1 MTRRGIGAEPQHD
14 AGGAPRQ
21 GSGAVPRRAIGV
33 LRAAGYAVLPAELAL
48 VLCLVTGARVPGW
61 LLLAVEAGIV
71 LLVAGAATV
80 FVRLRRSGLTRRQAL
95 ERLVP
100 PLVLRLAVHEL
111 RLMRSLVRWPLGR
124 RDGVGEGAT
133 AFGHARDQAALMF
146 GFGFV
151 AVVETVALSVLL
163 RDFPT
168 LHAVVLVL
176 DVYTVLFVLG
186 LHAAAVTRP
195 HVLDAATLRL
205 RQGAH
210 LDLRIPLG
218 LIASVRRE
226 TLFTHEKHDEVLDLP
241 IGSQTSI
248 TLDLTEPRTFAT
260 GFLGRPR
267 TVRTVRFHADDP
279 KALYAAV
286 RAAVDA
292 RGGPATTPAT
302 ATGTGTGTTATATQ
316 ERTPPSPRP
325 APRG

>member
-1 MTRRGIGAEPQHD
+1 MTGRGIGAV
-14 AGGAPRQ
+14 APQ
-21 GSGAVPRRAIGV
+21 GSGPVTRRAIGV
-33 LRAAGYAVLPAELAL
+33 LRAAGYAVLPAELVL
-48 VLCLVTGARVPGW
+48 VFCLVTGTRVPGG
-61 LLLAVEAGIV
+61 LLLAVEAGVV
-71 LLVAGAATV
+71 LLAAGAATV
-80 FVRLRRSGLTRRQAL
+80 FVRLRRSGLTRRQAV
-95 ERLVP
+95 EELVP
-100 PLVLRLAVHEL
+100 PLVLRLAGHEL
-111 RLMRSLVRWPLGR
+111 RLMRSLVMWPLGR
-124 RDGVGEGAT
+124 RDGVGDGAT

-163 RDFPT
+163 RDFPA

-186 LHAAAVTRP
+186 LQAAAVTRP
-195 HVLDAATLRL
+195 HVLDGAGLRL

-226 TLFTHEKHDEVLDLP
+226 TLFTHEKHDDVLDLP
-241 IGSQTSI
+241 IGSQTSL
-248 TLDLTEPRTFAT
+248 TLQLAEPATFAT

-292 RGGPATTPAT
+292 RPGPSTTSSTTSVTASAATR
-302 ATGTGTGTTATATQ
+302 
-316 ERTPPSPRP
+316 ERTPPSPRT
-325 APRG
+325 APHG

>member
-1 MTRRGIGAEPQHD
+1 MTRRGIA
-14 AGGAPRQ
+14 
-21 GSGAVPRRAIGV
+21 V

-48 VLCLVTGARVPGW
+48 VLCLVTGTRVPGW

-71 LLVAGAATV
+71 LLVAGAATA
-80 FVRLRRSGLTRRQAL
+80 FVRLRRSGLTRRQAV
-95 ERLVP
+95 EHLVP
-100 PLVLRLAVHEL
+100 PLVLRLAGHEL
-111 RLMRSLVRWPLGR
+111 RLMRSLVMWPLGR

-163 RDFPT
+163 RDLPT

-195 HVLDAATLRL
+195 HVLDGDGLRL

-218 LIASVRRE
+218 LITSVRRE
-226 TLFTHEKHDEVLDLP
+226 TLFTHEKHDDVLDLP
-241 IGSQTSI
+241 VGSQTSL
-248 TLDLTEPRTFAT
+248 TLELAEPATFAT

-279 KALYAAV
+279 KALHAAV

-292 RGGPATTPAT
+292 QPGPPTPTTTTT
-302 ATGTGTGTTATATQ
+302 ATTATATRG
-316 ERTPPSPRP
+316 RTPPSPRT
-325 APRG
+325 APHA